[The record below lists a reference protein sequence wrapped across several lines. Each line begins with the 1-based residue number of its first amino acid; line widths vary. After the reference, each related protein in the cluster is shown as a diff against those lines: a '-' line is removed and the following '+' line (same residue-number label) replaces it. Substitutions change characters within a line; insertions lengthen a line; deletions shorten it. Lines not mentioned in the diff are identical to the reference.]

1 MKRTKVPATPRL
13 LACAT
18 LATLATLT
26 TLASPFAS
34 ADVSNWYGGINLGQ
48 SRAKIDDAR
57 ITSGLLAGRFAVPSI
72 ADDDRDTGY
81 KIFGGYQANKY
92 FAVEGG
98 YFDLGKFGFTANT
111 LPPGS
116 LSGNIKVNG
125 MNLDLVGTLP
135 ITERFSA
142 FGRVGANYAH
152 TRDTFAGTGAVTVI
166 RANAST
172 RDTNIKYGA
181 GIQFAMTE
189 NLGVRGE
196 VERYR
201 INDAVGNRGDIDLVS
216 IGLVYRFGAKTHA
229 PAPRPIVLAPVAPSP
244 PPVAPPPVVVAPPP
258 PAPVVQLP
266 MKVTFSADSLF
277 DFDKATVK
285 PAGMQALDKFA
296 VDLRGTTFEVISVVG
311 HTDRIGSSAYNMS
324 LSSRRAEAVKS
335 YLVQPAGIPAG
346 KIAAR
351 GVGES
356 EPVTKPGDCKG
367 QKATRQLIACLQP
380 DRRVDVE
387 VSGTK

>member
-1 MKRTKVPATPRL
+1 MKRTRAPATPRL

-18 LATLATLT
+18 LATLATLVSPVA
-26 TLASPFAS
+26 LADA
-34 ADVSNWYGGINLGQ
+34 ANWYGGINLGQ

-57 ITSGLLAGRFAVPSI
+57 ITSGLLAGRFATTSI
-72 ADDDRDTGY
+72 SDDDRDTGY

-98 YFDLGKFGFTANT
+98 YFDLGKFGFNANT

-116 LSGNIKVNG
+116 LSGNIKVKG

-142 FGRVGANYAH
+142 FGRIGANYAH
-152 TRDTFAGTGAVTVI
+152 TQDTFAGTGAVTVV
-166 RANAST
+166 RANASA

-201 INDAVGNRGDIDLVS
+201 INDAVGNNGDIDLVS
-216 IGLVYRFGAKTHA
+216 VGLVYRFGAKTHT
-229 PAPRPIVLAPVAPSP
+229 PALRPVVLAPVAPPP

-258 PAPVVQLP
+258 PPAPMVQLP

-311 HTDRIGSSAYNMS
+311 HTDRIGSRAYNMS

-335 YLVQPAGIPAG
+335 YLVQPAGLPAG
-346 KIAAR
+346 KISAK

-356 EPVTKPGDCKG
+356 EPVTKTIECQG

>member
-116 LSGNIKVNG
+116 LSGNIKVKG

-285 PAGMQALDKFA
+285 PAGMHALDKFA